1 MCSHHSVPEQVVI
14 STEQPVHPV
23 STASTCPRCTFSKI
37 NVKNGDAIDF
47 DKLPWIN
54 CSSSSKSTGLSMAD
68 ASVHQKRRLVE
79 SWLLVLRL
87 TEQIGI
93 IKHHAEHYFIY
104 YLGKCEAALRDLPG
118 ASWVCTHGPASIA
131 ISFVHR
137 VRQCHLCGFKR

>member
-23 STASTCPRCTFSKI
+23 STASACPRCTFSKI

-87 TEQIGI
+87 TEQVGI

-104 YLGKCEAALRDLPG
+104 YPGKCEAHCATSLVPPGSAHMAL
-118 ASWVCTHGPASIA
+118 IA

-137 VRQCHLCGFKR
+137 VHQCHLCGFKR